1 MPRKRERGPSSR
13 AIPVDR
19 EYQKSGICEAR
30 CRINWRNITWRNFPH
45 AHGCISRVFYGTEER
60 TYEAIQGI
68 FIVAPLFGRVRTVLL
83 HTDIDDV
90 CRVTSG
96 TADPPGCRGNSDK
109 LEEGGF
115 FVVVCELGLH
125 FLVDA
130 EAGGGVCCYM
140 TTVLTNSPV
149 CYIRGIDLV
158 AIDLPRAVEGK
169 KY

>member
-1 MPRKRERGPSSR
+1 MSYKLAKYNLEEFSPRAWLYFAS
-13 AIPVDR
+13 
-19 EYQKSGICEAR
+19 
-30 CRINWRNITWRNFPH
+30 
-45 AHGCISRVFYGTEER
+45 FYDTEER

-83 HTDIDDV
+83 HTDVDDV

-96 TADPPGCRGNSDK
+96 TADPPGCRGNCDK

-115 FVVVCELGLH
+115 FVVVRELGLH

-130 EAGGGVCCYM
+130 KAGGRVCCCI

-149 CYIRGIDLV
+149 QY
-158 AIDLPRAVEGK
+158 AVSGELTLSQ
-169 KY
+169 